1 MNEKQR
7 MEQEIRD
14 LENSLTCTSSPIGDW
29 KVTKCM
35 EYEKMGKEIPYDFQE
50 LSEERQKVRD
60 RINELQVQIEAL
72 PEEEES
78 AEEVAEEVTEDTTK

>member
-1 MNEKQR
+1 MNERQR

-35 EYEKMGKEIPYDFQE
+35 EYEKMGKEIPCDFKA

-60 RINELQVQIEAL
+60 RINELQEQIASL
-72 PEEEES
+72 PEEEVEV
-78 AEEVAEEVTEDTTK
+78 EEQVIVTNIEE